1 MYSVK
6 SGFGFS
12 VVATRGSPFP
22 VVLGSGFPLLGS
34 PIGLVIVGDTT
45 NLSPGAGP
53 VLAAIGLGASPIEC
67 VFPFPVLFDEV
78 SARVGL
84 LWLSPVPT
92 KLLVST
98 AGADGA
104 PPALTA
110 LELLPLI
117 QPWLLGL
124 AKLPKPIG
132 DVAIDGICAFA
143 MPVLLNANNGAGAL
157 APIGFGFAAK
167 GAGAGGAGARGIGRA
182 GIGGVGAGCAATGA
196 G

>member
-1 MYSVK
+1 MVLSPEERCNRKPKSSPLVPIVNTATVLFDLGCRGGAQALRMRRCSESMYSVK
-6 SGFGFS
+6 SGFGCS

-67 VFPFPVLFDEV
+67 AFPFPVLFEEV
-78 SARVGL
+78 SASVGL
-84 LWLSPVPT
+84 LWPSPVPT

-104 PPALTA
+104 PPALTT
-110 LELLPLI
+110 LGLLPLI
-117 QPWLLGL
+117 QP
-124 AKLPKPIG
+124 
-132 DVAIDGICAFA
+132 
-143 MPVLLNANNGAGAL
+143 
-157 APIGFGFAAK
+157 
-167 GAGAGGAGARGIGRA
+167 
-182 GIGGVGAGCAATGA
+182 
-196 G
+196 